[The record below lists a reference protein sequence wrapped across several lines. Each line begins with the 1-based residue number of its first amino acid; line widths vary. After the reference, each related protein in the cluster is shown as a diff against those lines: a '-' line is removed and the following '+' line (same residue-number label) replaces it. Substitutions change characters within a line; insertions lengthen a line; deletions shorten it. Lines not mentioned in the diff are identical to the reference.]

1 MPKGTIHNRHAFAE
15 FMKVLWWRGGK
26 ICRDFGKFDPQNLAE
41 VTVGHP
47 LVRVS
52 VLTRYSGHLFSR
64 LSRGVPNTCKQTAPP
79 PL

>member
-1 MPKGTIHNRHAFAE
+1 MPEGTIHMRHAFVE
-15 FMKVLWWRGGK
+15 FMEVLWRRGGQRG
-26 ICRDFGKFDPQNLAE
+26 RDFGKFDPQNLAE

-64 LSRGVPNTCKQTAPP
+64 LSRGVPNMYKQTAPP
-79 PL
+79 PT